1 MKIALEGGCLC
12 GGTRYV
18 LEVAPVN
25 LNDCHCIDCRR
36 SSGAPFVT
44 WGSVP
49 GDRVKLLRGELRH
62 VPHADRIRSFAACC
76 GTHLFF
82 ADARDSATIDVTI
95 ASLDDPA
102 PFAPAFTIWT
112 EDRLPWVVLDPS
124 RPAYQRSRRAES
136 SA

>member
-1 MKIALEGGCLC
+1 MNSAIEGGCLC

-18 LEVAPVN
+18 LEEAPTT

-44 WGSVP
+44 WGTVP
-49 GDRVKLLRGELRH
+49 RNRVKLLRGEVRNI
-62 VPHADRIRSFAACC
+62 PHANRVRSFAACC

-82 ADARDSATIDVTI
+82 ADTPDSETIDVTI

-102 PFAPAFTIWT
+102 PFAPTFTIWT
-112 EDRLPWVVLDPS
+112 EDRLPWVVLDEH
-124 RPAYQRSRRAES
+124 RPAFRRSRRDG
-136 SA
+136 